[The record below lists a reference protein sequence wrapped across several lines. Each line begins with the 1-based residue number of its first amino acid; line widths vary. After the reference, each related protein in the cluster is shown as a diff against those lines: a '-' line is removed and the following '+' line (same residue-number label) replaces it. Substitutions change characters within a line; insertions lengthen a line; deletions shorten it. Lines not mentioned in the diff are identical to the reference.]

1 MDRRKLIELLKE
13 IEKGEDFIVTQ
24 EKELIIV
31 FNGGHGANVYSLD
44 DGHEVHCFSFGDFEK
59 NRETKEKFREAAKN
73 FIDNLE

>member
-1 MDRRKLIELLKE
+1 MDKRKLMELLKE
-13 IEKGEDFIVTQ
+13 IEKGEDFIVAE

-31 FNGGHGANVYSLD
+31 FNGGHGCNVYSLD
-44 DGHEVHCFSFGDFEK
+44 NGEEVSYFTFGSFEK